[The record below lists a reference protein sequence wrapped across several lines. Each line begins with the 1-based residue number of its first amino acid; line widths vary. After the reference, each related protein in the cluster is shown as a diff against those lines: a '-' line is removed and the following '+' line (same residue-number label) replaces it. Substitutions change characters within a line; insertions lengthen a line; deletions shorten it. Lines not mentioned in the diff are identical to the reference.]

1 MSAGIREVVTSK
13 KADLLNTGTVKDA
26 EGQSAST
33 LAQRETAATQRQMAA
48 RPDPGCAKPAESKR
62 GKPKCGKEP
71 IDADR
76 HAMDV
81 ARKPVKLE
89 RAKAEAKSAAMSAL
103 VAELDDSEELSG
115 TQRTYDAARAGKRI
129 AASAKAR
136 KGLGQAGGK
145 SNGAAARSRV
155 PGVGAKA
162 DAASAGA
169 SAQGA
174 PAAVAARPDAQ
185 IRLAAGAATSSTA
198 ATGAAGAATAAP
210 AAGIVAGILM
220 FVVAMLAVSQIA
232 GALFGFWDNES
243 KKQSLAGLPPYITYE
258 MVDAA
263 LEAQEDYG
271 HPAGCTIAQIIVE
284 SGQGDHMS
292 RLATRDHNLF
302 GMKWAPSFAA
312 APEVAGK
319 ANWVTGEEVDG
330 AHATVTDSFTVFKS
344 DADCIK
350 FRSRVFLASST
361 YSGNALIREAVSERS
376 SDKMA
381 EGLKDAGWATDSAY
395 VEKLKAVM
403 DQYGLRA
410 FDAMAPGDLA
420 NPSAGGASVVAAAF
434 SQFGVPYVWGGTTP
448 GVGLDCSGLTQWCYR
463 QAGIS
468 IPRNSE
474 DQAAAG
480 TKVPLSMAEPG
491 DVLWRP
497 GHVAIYIGEDSY
509 IHEPQTGDV
518 CKVSQGISYFTC
530 AVRFK

>member
-1 MSAGIREVVTSK
+1 MSAGIREVVTSE
-13 KADLLNTGTVKDA
+13 KADLLNAGTVKDA

-33 LAQRETAATQRQMAA
+33 LAQRESAATQRRASM
-48 RPDPGCAKPAESKR
+48 RPDPGCAKPAEGPR
-62 GKPKCGKEP
+62 GKSKCGKEP
-71 IDADR
+71 FDADR
-76 HAMDV
+76 HAMDA
-81 ARKPVKLE
+81 ARKPTKLE
-89 RAKAEAKSAAMSAL
+89 RAKAEAKTAAISAL
-103 VAELDDSEELSG
+103 IGELDDSGELSG
-115 TQRTYDAARAGKRI
+115 TQRAYDAARAGKRI
-129 AASAKAR
+129 AARAKTR
-136 KGLGQAGGK
+136 KSLEQEGGK
-145 SNGAAARSRV
+145 SNGAAIRGRM
-155 PGVGAKA
+155 PGAKTGN
-162 DAASAGA
+162 AALAGA

-174 PAAVAARPDAQ
+174 PAAIAARPDAQ
-185 IRLAAGAATSSTA
+185 IRLAAGSAKSSTA
-198 ATGAAGAATAAP
+198 ATGAAGATTAAP
-210 AAGIVAGILM
+210 VAGIVAGILM

-258 MVDAA
+258 MVEAA

-271 HPAGCTIAQIIVE
+271 HPAGCTMAQIIVE

-330 AHATVTDSFTVFKS
+330 AHVTITDSFTVFRS

-361 YSGNALIREAVSERS
+361 YSGNALIREAISERS

-434 SQFGVPYVWGGTTP
+434 SQLGVPYVWGGTTP

-480 TKVPLSMAEPG
+480 TKIPLSMAEPG

-497 GHVAIYIGEDSY
+497 GHVAIYIGDDSY

-518 CKVSQGISYFTC
+518 CRVSQGISYFTC

>member
-1 MSAGIREVVTSK
+1 MSAGIREVVTSE

-33 LAQRETAATQRQMAA
+33 LAQRESAATQRRASM
-48 RPDPGCAKPAESKR
+48 RPDPGCAKPAEGPR
-62 GKPKCGKEP
+62 GKSKCGKEP
-71 IDADR
+71 FDADR
-76 HAMDV
+76 HAMDA
-81 ARKPVKLE
+81 ARKPTKLE
-89 RAKAEAKSAAMSAL
+89 RAKAEAKTAAISAL
-103 VAELDDSEELSG
+103 IGELDDSDELSG
-115 TQRTYDAARAGKRI
+115 MQRAYDAARAGKRI
-129 AASAKAR
+129 AARAKAR
-136 KGLGQAGGK
+136 KGLGQEGGK
-145 SNGAAARSRV
+145 SNGAAIRGCM
-155 PGVGAKA
+155 PGAKTGN
-162 DAASAGA
+162 AAPAGA

-174 PAAVAARPDAQ
+174 PAAIAARPDAQ
-185 IRLAAGAATSSTA
+185 IRLAAGAAKSSTA
-198 ATGAAGAATAAP
+198 ATGAAGATTAAP
-210 AAGIVAGILM
+210 VAGIVAGILM

-258 MVDAA
+258 MVEAA

-330 AHATVTDSFTVFKS
+330 AHVTITDSFTVFRS

-434 SQFGVPYVWGGTTP
+434 SQLGVPYVWGGTTP

-480 TKVPLSMAEPG
+480 TKIPLSMAEPG

-497 GHVAIYIGEDSY
+497 GHVAIYIGDDSY

>member
-1 MSAGIREVVTSK
+1 MSAGIREVVTSE
-13 KADLLNTGTVKDA
+13 KADLLNAGTVKDA

-33 LAQRETAATQRQMAA
+33 LAQRESVATQRQAAA

-62 GKPKCGKEP
+62 GKAECGKEP
-71 IDADR
+71 IGADR
-76 HAMDV
+76 HPMDV
-81 ARKPVKLE
+81 TRKPAKLE

-103 VAELDDSEELSG
+103 VGELDDSEELSG
-115 TQRTYDAARAGKRI
+115 TQRAYDAARVGKRI
-129 AASAKAR
+129 AARAKAR
-136 KGLGQAGGK
+136 KSLGQEGGK

-155 PGVGAKA
+155 PGVGAKTGNA
-162 DAASAGA
+162 MSAGA

-174 PAAVAARPDAQ
+174 PAAMAARPDAR
-185 IRLAAGAATSSTA
+185 IRLAAGAAKSPTA

-210 AAGIVAGILM
+210 AAGIVAGMLM

-258 MVDAA
+258 MVEAA

-330 AHATVTDSFTVFKS
+330 AHVTITDSFTVFKS
-344 DADCIK
+344 DADSIK

-376 SDKMA
+376 SDKMTK
-381 EGLKDAGWATDSAY
+381 GLKDAGWATDSAY

-403 DQYGLRA
+403 DRYGLRA

-420 NPSAGGASVVAAAF
+420 NPSAGGGAGVAAPGF
-434 SQFGVPYVWGGTTP
+434 TP
-448 GVGLDCSGLTQWCYR
+448 PVG
-463 QAGIS
+463 
-468 IPRNSE
+468 
-474 DQAAAG
+474 
-480 TKVPLSMAEPG
+480 PG
-491 DVLWRP
+491 
-497 GHVAIYIGEDSY
+497 
-509 IHEPQTGDV
+509 
-518 CKVSQGISYFTC
+518 
-530 AVRFK
+530 